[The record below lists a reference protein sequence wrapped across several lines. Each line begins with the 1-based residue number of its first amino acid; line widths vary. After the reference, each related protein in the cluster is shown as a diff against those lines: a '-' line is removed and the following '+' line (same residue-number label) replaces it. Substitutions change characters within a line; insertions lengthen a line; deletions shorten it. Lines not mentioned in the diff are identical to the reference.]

1 MKTIIIFSFLG
12 LLLILSYLISMN
24 SKLISDNKALI
35 YEVESYKKQIIKLE
49 EFHAEKAKIAEE
61 VEEVKS
67 NFSEQENEELN
78 DNLQSALNFIGK
90 RMCKKD

>member
-1 MKTIIIFSFLG
+1 MKTIIIFFFLSFV
-12 LLLILSYLISMN
+12 LIFFYLITMN

-49 EFHAEKAKIAEE
+49 EFHAEKAKIAKE
-61 VEEVKS
+61 VEGVKN
-67 NFSEQENEELN
+67 NFSEQKNEELN
-78 DNLQSALNFIGK
+78 DNLLSAIDFVSE

>member
-35 YEVESYKKQIIKLE
+35 YEVETYKKQIIKLE
-49 EFHAEKAKIAEE
+49 EFHAEKAKIAQE

-67 NFSEQENEELN
+67 NFSEQKNEELN
-78 DNLQSALNFIGK
+78 DNLLSAIDFVSE

>member
-1 MKTIIIFSFLG
+1 MKTIIIFAFLSFL
-12 LLLILSYLISMN
+12 LIFSYLITMN

-35 YEVESYKKQIIKLE
+35 YKVETYKKQIIKLE
-49 EFHAEKAKIAEE
+49 ELHVEKAKIAQE

-67 NFSEQENEELN
+67 NFSEQKNEELN
-78 DNLQSALNFIGK
+78 DNLQSAIDFVSE